1 MFLCAV
7 ISVAVGL
14 AVAKL
19 IGGRNDSVVVICL
32 SFFVGLLGGASL
44 ISNVFGINSL
54 SYSVGTFA
62 VLFVLL
68 TYLTRNIGRIL
79 KIPILLP

>member
-19 IGGRNDSVVVICL
+19 IGGRNDSVVVIFL

-54 SYSVGTFA
+54 LYSVGTFA